1 MLQPNKNA
9 FELYS
14 RSKDDALLSFLE
26 LGNEILPKSRR
37 KANAASKAEVFQQKA
52 GSK

>member
-1 MLQPNKNA
+1 MNKNA

-14 RSKDDALLSFLE
+14 RSEDDELLSFLE

-37 KANAASKAEVFQQKA
+37 KANVTSKAEVFQQR
-52 GSK
+52 